1 MEWRITIIHKI
12 QVNPKICSVQIYHLS
27 PLLRVEIYKVDDA
40 DKTGTWQ
47 FKTIDLPPSPT
58 EFKVRSK
65 KFKAKGHTI

>member
-1 MEWRITIIHKI
+1 MEWKITIFYNI
-12 QVNPKICSVQIYHLS
+12 QVNPYYHLS

-65 KFKAKGHTI
+65 KFKAKGHKI